1 MDTVENEKVFANVP
15 YGTVFCITE
24 ADTYTDFDTTIAI
37 SNENPTVTTSRL
49 TTGNVTVDSDVV
61 TITYTNTRNKQ
72 PIKVFKYETGTTPE
86 NPLAD
91 AVFSLTGPEGTG
103 ISYSGLTT
111 NDDGYLENTEGIIC
125 EGIIFKLPVNNE
137 AYTLAETQAPD
148 GYLIIGDGITTFTVT
163 TTGVT
168 GGAVPEMQTIN
179 EEEVPTGVYIIKVQ
193 NSAGY
198 VLPSTGGPGTD
209 LIYLLGII
217 LTSLAGLGL
226 VMRKRRRAI

>member
-1 MDTVENEKVFANVP
+1 MA
-15 YGTVFCITE
+15 G
-24 ADTYTDFDTTIAI
+24 
-37 SNENPTVTTSRL
+37 
-49 TTGNVTVDSDVV
+49 
-61 TITYTNTRNKQ
+61 
-72 PIKVFKYETGTTPE
+72 
-86 NPLAD
+86 
-91 AVFSLTGPEGTG
+91 AVFSLTGPEGTDV
-103 ISYSGLTT
+103 SFAGLTT
-111 NDDGYLENTEGIIC
+111 NDNGYLENG

-137 AYTLAETQAPD
+137 AYTLVETQAPD

-179 EEEVPTGVYIIKVQ
+179 EEEVPTGIYIIKVQ
-193 NSAGY
+193 NSAGFE
-198 VLPSTGGPGTD
+198 LPSTGGPGTN

>member
-1 MDTVENEKVFANVP
+1 M
-15 YGTVFCITE
+15 
-24 ADTYTDFDTTIAI
+24 
-37 SNENPTVTTSRL
+37 
-49 TTGNVTVDSDVV
+49 
-61 TITYTNTRNKQ
+61 
-72 PIKVFKYETGTTPE
+72 
-86 NPLAD
+86 
-91 AVFSLTGPEGTG
+91 FSLAGPEGTG

-111 NDDGYLENTEGIIC
+111 NDDGYLENTEGII
-125 EGIIFKLPVNNE
+125 FKLPVNDG

-193 NSAGY
+193 NSAGFE
-198 VLPSTGGPGTD
+198 LPSTGGSGTN

-217 LTSLAGLGL
+217 LMSLAGLGL
-226 VMRKRRRAI
+226 VIRRRRKAI